1 MFLPSRLEWQDF
13 FEVRLRYRWRLEEE
27 GLKELLKGVPQH
39 FFDKSLPGEKVPA
52 KIRCDMMSSSGRKLS
67 GGSMVVVSQDQV
79 SCELGGEA
87 AILNLKAG
95 VYYGLN
101 EVGARIWKLIQEP
114 KRVSEIRD
122 TILEE
127 YEVEPDQC
135 EVDVIVL
142 LQDLLDNGLIEEKNE
157 SIR

>member
-1 MFLPSRLEWQDF
+1 VPRKLRPENKNLP
-13 FEVRLRYRWRLEEE
+13 EE
-27 GLKELLKGVPQH
+27 KI
-39 FFDKSLPGEKVPA
+39 PA
-52 KIRCDMMSSSGRKLS
+52 KIQPDMMSSSARKLS
-67 GGSMVVVSQDQV
+67 GESTVVVSQDQV

-101 EVGARIWKLIQEP
+101 EVGARIWKLIHEP

-127 YEVEPDQC
+127 YQVEPEQC
-135 EVDVIVL
+135 EVDVMVL
-142 LQDLLDNGLIEEKNE
+142 LQALLDNGLIEEKNE
-157 SIR
+157 SIK

>member
-1 MFLPSRLEWQDF
+1 
-13 FEVRLRYRWRLEEE
+13 
-27 GLKELLKGVPQH
+27 
-39 FFDKSLPGEKVPA
+39 
-52 KIRCDMMSSSGRKLS
+52 MMSSSARKLS
-67 GGSMVVVSQDQV
+67 GESTVVVSQDQV

-101 EVGARIWKLIQEP
+101 EVGARIWKLIHEP

-127 YEVEPDQC
+127 YQVEPDQC
-135 EVDVIVL
+135 EVDVMVL
-142 LQDLLDNGLIEEKNE
+142 LQDLLDNGLIEERNE
-157 SIR
+157 SIK

>member
-1 MFLPSRLEWQDF
+1 
-13 FEVRLRYRWRLEEE
+13 
-27 GLKELLKGVPQH
+27 
-39 FFDKSLPGEKVPA
+39 
-52 KIRCDMMSSSGRKLS
+52 
-67 GGSMVVVSQDQV
+67 MVVVSQDQV

-114 KRVSEIRD
+114 KRVSEIHD

-127 YEVEPDQC
+127 YQVEPGQC
-135 EVDVIVL
+135 EADVMVL
-142 LQDLLDNGLIEEKNE
+142 LRDFLDNGLIEERNE
-157 SIR
+157 SIK

>member
-1 MFLPSRLEWQDF
+1 M
-13 FEVRLRYRWRLEEE
+13 
-27 GLKELLKGVPQH
+27 
-39 FFDKSLPGEKVPA
+39 PGENIPA
-52 KIRCDMMSSSGRKLS
+52 KILCDMTPCSARKLS
-67 GGSMVVVSQDQV
+67 GESTVVVSQDQV

-101 EVGARIWKLIQEP
+101 EVGARIWKLIHEP

-127 YEVEPDQC
+127 YQVEPDQC
-135 EVDVIVL
+135 EVDVMVL
-142 LQDLLDNGLIEEKNE
+142 LQDLLDNGLIEERNE
-157 SIR
+157 SIK